1 MVFVKSA
8 LDAKADALTA
18 GNEKPRLPRSLPSSL
33 HSLYGAYPAAI
44 SEITRVPLFGEGRE
58 LLMLMSEFSIR
69 FPQAAIHGHAHPFFY
84 ENVASVL
91 HSLFELTHG
100 VTSYV
105 II

>member
-33 HSLYGAYPAAI
+33 HSLYGAYPATF
-44 SEITRVPLFGEGRE
+44 EIMRVPLFGEGRE

-91 HSLFELTHG
+91 HSLFELTRG